1 MLLISEWCPLTAALS
16 MRMSLSGNRPTVY
29 RSLVMLYSAKVWPSK
44 LKIKRAMVVVP
55 IAD

>member
-1 MLLISEWCPLTAALS
+1 
-16 MRMSLSGNRPTVY
+16 
-29 RSLVMLYSAKVWPSK
+29 LYSAKVWPSK